1 MPLLDIYR
9 PKSGRRSL
17 ATEPQAG
24 RASSA
29 RRACSARR
37 VYAGVLVGGQV
48 SREGSRVVPGLRMA
62 ES

>member
-1 MPLLDIYR
+1 MSLLDIYR
-9 PKSGRRSL
+9 PQSGRSL
-17 ATEPQAG
+17 ATEPQG